1 MKSLVFDTGT
11 VISLVM
17 NNLLW
22 TLKPLKKQYKGDFFM
37 PASVKG
43 ELIDRPLKTK
53 KFKLE
58 ALVIQDYLMEGVFKL
73 VESKEVKDK
82 AAYLLKLANNI
93 FWANGKPLKIIQ
105 KAEMEALAIVIHN
118 KSDALVVDERTLRLL
133 VENPKNLTKLLSHRL
148 HTNIKVNEKT
158 LNEFK
163 KRIGNV
169 NVLRS
174 TELAV
179 AAYDLGILDRFITS
193 NKKVHNE
200 FRSSLLEGA
209 LWGLKLR
216 GCSISSNE
224 IKEIMKS
231 KGF

>member
-11 VISLVM
+11 IISLVM

-22 TLKPLKKQYKGDFFM
+22 TLKYLKKQYKGDFLM
-37 PASVKG
+37 TISVKK
-43 ELIDRPLKTK
+43 ELIDRPMKSK

-58 ALVIQDYLMEGVFKL
+58 ALVIQDYLFEGVFKL
-73 VESKEVKDK
+73 VDNKEVQNKSN
-82 AAYLLKLANNI
+82 YLLKLANNI
-93 FWANGKPLKIIQ
+93 FLVRNKPIKIIQ

-133 VENPKNLTKLLSHRL
+133 VENPKNLAKLLEYRL
-148 HTNIKVNEKT
+148 HTKVKINEKA

-163 KRIGNV
+163 KNVVNV
-169 NVLRS
+169 NILRS

-179 AAYDLGILDRFITS
+179 VAYDMGILDRFITA
-193 NKKVHNE
+193 NKKVYNE
-200 FRSSLLEGA
+200 FRSTLLEGA

-216 GCSISSNE
+216 GCAISSDE
-224 IKEIMKS
+224 IKEIMKI